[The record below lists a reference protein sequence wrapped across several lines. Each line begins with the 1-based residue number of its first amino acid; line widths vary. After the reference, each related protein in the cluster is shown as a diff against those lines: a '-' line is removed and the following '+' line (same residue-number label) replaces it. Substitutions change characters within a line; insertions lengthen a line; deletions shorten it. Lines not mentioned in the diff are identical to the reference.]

1 MGAMFGGGMPAA
13 APMMAPPPPAKV
25 EPPIV
30 MPIKDDLVD
39 RQYEQKKAALD
50 RRGKTG
56 RANTIIGADDD
67 ILGA

>member
-13 APMMAPPPPAKV
+13 TPMMAPPQPAKV

-56 RANTIIGADDD
+56 RANTIIGADDT
-67 ILGA
+67 LGG